1 MRISDCEHHIKYISR
16 ERYEENLLWSKLLF
30 ASEIVEATFD
40 YFQIERVLS
49 DRGCKPWDLKGMMK
63 LIHMASVEK
72 IESSALIADKA
83 KSHAVYMAVCYGVEP
98 EPRTI
103 RDYKVIYAIIKQLI
117 LSFTLIVSEKLKFTD
132 FKSLSADGTIKE
144 ACNSPFNIIKRKDV
158 HLLVKHYMVEK
169 LTKKE
174 IKQLR
179 RTAKKFLYN
188 KNLTDEEK
196 IEILFQWYDKLDLT
210 GQKSIPLY
218 DTDARLMKTKDKG
231 QIYKKMGIQHSS
243 LC

>member
-1 MRISDCEHHIKYISR
+1 MIVNREPNICNISR
-16 ERYEENLLWSKLLF
+16 EEYEENELWAKLLF

-49 DRGCKPWDLKGMMK
+49 DRGCKPWDLKGMIK
-63 LIHMASVEK
+63 LLHMSSVDK
-72 IESSALIADKA
+72 IENSSKIADNA
-83 KSHAVYMAVCYGVEP
+83 KSHFVYKAVCNGVEP

-103 RDYKVIYAIIKQLI
+103 RDYKVIYAKIKQLI

-132 FKSLSADGTIKE
+132 FKSLSADGTIKL
-144 ACNSPFNIIKRKDV
+144 ACNSPFNIIKRKDI
-158 HLLVKHYMVEK
+158 HLLIKHYMVEE

-179 RTAKKFLYN
+179 ITAKKFLYN
-188 KNLTDEEK
+188 KYLTDEEK

-218 DTDARLMKTKDKG
+218 DIDARLMKVKDKCK
-231 QIYKKMGIQHSS
+231 IYKK
-243 LC
+243 